1 MPFRTRSISDNPA
14 LGTAAVQVDVPE
26 GVVEASGNFPGPDYT
41 RKPTRVDSHAKFR
54 NTHATQIL
62 YVAEDATATATAY
75 NYLIDGGDEE
85 IVPIPHDLGYFS
97 IIADGSSTP
106 VTVEFGKYSP

>member
-14 LGTAAVQVDVPE
+14 LGTAAVQVDVPD
-26 GVVEASGNFPGPDYT
+26 GVAETSGNFPGPGHQTHRT
-41 RKPTRVDSHAKFR
+41 RIDSHAKFR